1 MPAKDADKKKEA
13 KMMEITFTFIK
24 IKT

>member
-1 MPAKDADKKKEA
+1 MPAKDADKKKDA
-13 KMMEITFTFIK
+13 KMMEITFIFIK